1 MQIKRTQ
8 HNVIVTKYLCQAR
21 ESGRKDDKLKT
32 VHVTTA
38 KPRMIRQLTIL
49 ANFFLRKRLYK

>member
-1 MQIKRTQ
+1 MLLLQNTFVKPGK
-8 HNVIVTKYLCQAR
+8 V
-21 ESGRKDDKLKT
+21 SRKDDKLKT

-38 KPRMIRQLTIL
+38 KARMIRQLTIL

>member
-1 MQIKRTQ
+1 MLLLQNTFVEPGK
-8 HNVIVTKYLCQAR
+8 V
-21 ESGRKDDKLKT
+21 SRKDKLKT

-49 ANFFLRKRLYK
+49 ANFVLRKRLNK